1 MATSPATTTEAQPGL
16 KKQLGLFELIATG
29 VGVILGAGIYVII
42 GEAAGLAGGAIWI
55 PFALGATAAAFTG
68 LSYAELASMF
78 PKAGAS
84 FEYANRAFGLRIA
97 FVVGWLMVLA
107 NIISAAAVALGFGGY
122 LSSFVGLA
130 AVVAAIGLL
139 AACSMVLLAGIK
151 QSVWLGVLFTA
162 IEVVGLLLVIGVSLR
177 FLGDGDYL
185 EMPRGVAGLF
195 RATALLFFAYLG
207 FEQIANLSEEARNPN
222 KAIPAAIIIAIAIS
236 TVLYVSVAVSSV
248 SVLGWE
254 ELSQSEGPLADVV
267 KAATGARVSRVVTV
281 IALFATANTV
291 LFLLLTSS
299 RMMYG
304 MASSGTLPKALALI
318 HKRRQTPWAATLVAG
333 GVAVAFALLGDI
345 EVVAQLTNFA
355 VLVAFMIVN
364 AALIWLRYSR
374 PDAERGFRAP
384 LNIKSFSVSALL
396 GIGLS
401 AAMLASIELRVAGYG
416 ALMAAAGLVIS
427 FFIGRRGQPQTTP
440 DGPGSA

>member
-1 MATSPATTTEAQPGL
+1 MYKWEVTTEARPGL

-29 VGVILGAGIYVII
+29 VGIILGAGIYVII
-42 GEAAGLAGGAIWI
+42 GKAAGLAGGAIWI

-84 FEYANRAFGLRIA
+84 FEYANRAFGLRVA

-130 AVVAAIGLL
+130 AMVAAIALL
-139 AACSMVLLAGIK
+139 AACSAVLLVGIK
-151 QSVWLGVLFTA
+151 ESVWLGVLFTA
-162 IEVVGLLLVIGVSLR
+162 IEVVGLLMVIGVSLR

-185 EMPRGVAGLF
+185 EMPKGVVGLF

-222 KAIPAAIIIAIAIS
+222 KAIPAAIIIAVAIS
-236 TVLYVSVAVSSV
+236 TMLYVSVAVSSV

-267 KAATGARVSRVVTV
+267 KAATGVRVSRVVTV

-318 HKRRQTPWAATLVAG
+318 HKRRQTPWVATLVAG
-333 GVAVAFALLGDI
+333 GVAMAFALLGDI
-345 EVVAQLTNFA
+345 EVVAQITNFA
-355 VLVAFMIVN
+355 VLVAFIIVN

-374 PDAERGFRAP
+374 PDIERGFRAP
-384 LNIKSFSVSALL
+384 LNVKNFSGSALL

-401 AAMLASIELRVAGYG
+401 AAMLASIELRVVGYG
-416 ALMAAAGLVIS
+416 VLMAAAGLVIS